1 MSAKFPRGGSKP
13 ILSHPSICNGIVY
26 FAGNIQVNIPLT
38 LNSTL
43 EVVGKSVEQ
52 GEVTI
57 QNKIEMKSDELI
69 KVSGEL

>member
-1 MSAKFPRGGSKP
+1 M
-13 ILSHPSICNGIVY
+13 PSCICVVC
-26 FAGNIQVNIPLT
+26 FAGNIQVNVPVS

-57 QNKIEMKSDELI
+57 QNKIEMKSDELV
-69 KVSGEL
+69 KVSGELELFYRPTCVQLKNFLA

>member
-1 MSAKFPRGGSKP
+1 MSDW
-13 ILSHPSICNGIVY
+13 SISSPPLYYCSTALLCIRVVC
-26 FAGNIQVNIPLT
+26 FAGNIQVNVPVS
-38 LNSTL
+38 LNSTI

-57 QNKIEMKSDELI
+57 QNKIEIKSDELV